1 MVSGFNMSADL
12 YLILAVILA
21 GFGVTLVLVRYWL
34 TRQPATDPLLAEWLK
49 SSTGQINQ
57 RLDSATELMAS
68 VQKNL
73 GEMSEVGRGIRS
85 LQDFLQSPK
94 LRGGIGE
101 QVMQDMIGQSF
112 PKSSFHFQ
120 YGFRSGVKV
129 DAVIKTDAGLL
140 CIDSKF
146 PLSNFNQMV
155 KGESEIIR
163 NQAKKDFI
171 SDVKKHITDISQKYI
186 LPEEGTMD
194 FALMFVPS
202 EAVYYE
208 VVNTEEIMKEAR
220 NNRVYPVS
228 PTTFSAHLQVIL
240 TSYQG
245 KSLEEKT
252 KAVFNLLRAVQ
263 KDYSQVEDNLLV
275 LNRHL
280 TNAYNQMGNVTSRFS
295 ALGQKLSRTHKL
307 TDGEKDKVSELE

>member
-1 MVSGFNMSADL
+1 MAADL
-12 YLILAVILA
+12 YLILAVILI
-21 GFGVTLVLVRYWL
+21 GFGITLMLVRLWIKQ
-34 TRQPATDPLLAEWLK
+34 QPISDPILAEWLK
-49 SSTGQINQ
+49 SSTGQINE
-57 RLDSATELMAS
+57 RLNSATELMAS

-73 GEMSEVGRGIRS
+73 GEMSEIGRGIKS

-101 QVMQDMIGQSF
+101 KVMQDMIGQSF
-112 PKSSFHFQ
+112 PKNAFHFQ
-120 YGFRSGVKV
+120 YGFNSGVKV

-146 PLSNFNQMV
+146 PMSNFNLMI
-155 KGESEIIR
+155 KGETDLIR
-163 NQAKKDFI
+163 DQARKVFI

-194 FALMFVPS
+194 FAMMFVPS
-202 EAVYYE
+202 ESVYYE
-208 VVNTEEIMKEAR
+208 VVNSDEIMQEAR

-245 KSLEEKT
+245 KSLGEKT
-252 KAVFNLLRAVQ
+252 KVVFALLKAIQ
-263 KDYSQVEDNLLV
+263 KDYLKVEENLSV
-275 LNRHL
+275 LNHHL
-280 TNAYNQMGNVTSRFS
+280 TNAYNQMGNVNSQFN
-295 ALGQKLSRTHKL
+295 ALGQKLSRTQKL
-307 TDGEKDKVSELE
+307 SGEEKYKVKELES